1 MKQDSQADQ
10 DLMELEALLDCKVL
24 QDFQAN
30 QVKKDQ
36 MDPKV
41 WTDSKETLDSVGGKA
56 LRESGVILEKRAL
69 VVSLVTQ
76 EKMELMEP
84 LVIRERLGLMGL
96 QEHQDLL
103 DPPEVPVQLAHLDPK
118 VSREQL
124 EHLVFPERK
133 EPQVTQVLREKGE
146 NRVYQDDEVYRDPR
160 EKEELMV
167 HLVVTVRK
175 GRKDHRVILDRLD
188 HRDYQAPQD
197 NRASLVKMEPLDH
210 QEHRVRPDQQALPA
224 FLVRVVK
231 GVIQVPRVNQ
241 GHEVPKDGKE
251 GAASQGH
258 WEHLVNK
265 DLRVSG
271 VPQEPVEQQD
281 FLAKMVLQENQEPVA
296 KMDKREKGVQMV
308 FQVKMA

>member
-1 MKQDSQADQ
+1 MKQGSQADQ

-24 QDFQAN
+24 QDFQAHR
-30 QVKKDQ
+30 VKKDQ
-36 MDPKV
+36 TDLKAWM
-41 WTDSKETLDSVGGKA
+41 DSKETLDSVGGKVP
-56 LRESGVILEKRAL
+56 RESGVILEERVL

-76 EKMELMEP
+76 EKMELMEH
-84 LVIRERLGLMGL
+84 LAIGETLGLMGL

-103 DPPEVPVQLAHLDPK
+103 DPLDLLVQLVLLDPK

-133 EPQVTQVLREKGE
+133 DLQVTQVLREKGE
-146 NRVYQDDEVYRDPR
+146 NRAYQDGEVYRDPR
-160 EKEELMV
+160 AKEELMV
-167 HLVVTVRK
+167 PLVKTARK
-175 GRKDHRVILDRLD
+175 GRKEHRVTLDRLD

-197 NRASLVKMEPLDH
+197 NRASLVRMEPLGH
-210 QEHRVRPDQQALPA
+210 QEHRVRLDHQALQA

-231 GVIQVPRVNQ
+231 GVIQAPRVKQ

-251 GAASQGH
+251 GEASQEQ
-258 WEHLVNK
+258 WEHLVSK
-265 DLRVSG
+265 ELRVSV
-271 VPQEPVEQQD
+271 VPREPLEQQD
-281 FLAKMVLQENQEPVA
+281 FLAKMVLQENQEPMA